1 MNGIINVLKP
11 PGMTSHDVVH
21 FIRKKLKIKKVGHTG
36 TLDPEAAGV
45 LPVCLGKAT
54 KAVQYITDKRK
65 KYRTIIKFGIHTE
78 TYDKYGKIV
87 KEQQVKK
94 IDIEKLEYILE
105 DFRGSIKQLPPIY
118 SAIKV
123 DGKKLY
129 QYALSGEEVEI
140 KEREVN
146 IYSIV
151 ILGYNNIDEVV
162 LDIECSKG
170 TYIRSI
176 CHDIGQKMGCG
187 ACMWQLIRT
196 ESTPFHIEEAYTL
209 EEIDRASVE
218 GTIDNILINTDIIF
232 KELPSIEL
240 KPTAKSA
247 ALNGSPIYGKGT
259 LQDIELIDEETNIT
273 IYCDS
278 EFLGIGVI
286 KYCSEENRKYIK
298 IEKMFV

>member
-21 FIRKKLKIKKVGHTG
+21 FIRKKLNIKKVGHTG

-45 LPVCLGKAT
+45 LPVCLGRAT

-65 KYRTIIKFGIHTE
+65 KYKAIVKFGILTE
-78 TYDKYGKIV
+78 TYDRYGKIV
-87 KEQQVKK
+87 KEQQVKN
-94 IDIEKLEYILE
+94 IDIEKLKYVLE
-105 DFRGSIKQLPPIY
+105 DFKGNITQLPPIY

-129 QYALSGEEVEI
+129 QYALSGQEVEI
-140 KEREVN
+140 KGREVK
-146 IYSIV
+146 IYAID
-151 ILGYNNIDEVV
+151 IMDYNDIDEVV

-196 ESTPFHIEEAYTL
+196 ESTPFCIEEAYTL
-209 EEIDRASVE
+209 EEIERASVMN
-218 GTIDNILINTDIIF
+218 TIDNILIDTDIIF
-232 KELPSIEL
+232 KELPSVEL
-240 KPTAKSA
+240 KPTAKNA

-273 IYCDS
+273 IYCDD

-286 KYCSEENRKYIK
+286 KYSSEDNRKYIK